1 MVMNIEKKKLQGS
14 DLDVLSDEVA
24 IIDLFRVVRDSYK
37 SIASFT
43 VIFSLLAIAY
53 AFVLPPVYK
62 VNLSMIP
69 TEKQST
75 SSPMDSLSGLGG
87 LASFA
92 GLNMPQSYDGVDT
105 SLAIMQS
112 RVFLEEF
119 LVNNNILQ
127 ELYPDD
133 WDISSQAWIDK
144 SPEMWSAV
152 NSFRGILEVKQDIN
166 SGVIDVFIE
175 WEDPI
180 KGSLWLNTLI
190 KEINLHL
197 QSEVINDGNSNLNYL
212 QEQLI
217 GTKLASIE
225 NIIYG
230 LIGEQTKEIM
240 LAKVNQEYGF
250 KVLDPAVVPLER
262 ISPRRKVITI
272 LGTIVGLI
280 FGIGYAFSMRLY
292 RNLRDIN
299 EGIS

>member
-1 MVMNIEKKKLQGS
+1 MNIEKEKLLSS
-14 DLDVLSDEVA
+14 DLDIFSDEIA
-24 IIDLFRVVRDSYK
+24 IIDLYRVIRDAYK

-43 VIFSLLAIAY
+43 IIFSLLAIAY

-69 TEKQST
+69 TEKQS
-75 SSPMDSLSGLGG
+75 SSSSMPGFGG

-92 GLNMPQSYDGVDT
+92 GINLPKSYDGVDT

-119 LVNNNILQ
+119 LEKYDVLP
-127 ELYPDD
+127 ELYSDD
-133 WDISSQAWIDK
+133 WDESTKTWVDK
-144 SPEMWSAV
+144 TPEMWSAV
-152 NSFRGILEVKQDIN
+152 NTFRGIFKVQQDLN
-166 SGVIDVFIE
+166 SGVIDVSLE
-175 WEDPI
+175 WKDPN
-180 KGSLWLNTLI
+180 KGSFWLNSLI
-190 KEINLHL
+190 EEINLHL
-197 QSEVINDGNSNLNYL
+197 QSEVIDEGNTNLDYL
-212 QEQLI
+212 RQQLG

-240 LAKVNQEYGF
+240 LAKVNKEYGF

-272 LGTIVGLI
+272 LGTIVGFI
-280 FGIGYAFSMRLY
+280 FGIGYAFSVRFY

-299 EGIS
+299 KGIS

>member
-1 MVMNIEKKKLQGS
+1 MNVEKKKILSS
-14 DLDVLSDEVA
+14 DLDILSDEVA
-24 IIDLFRVVRDSYK
+24 IIDLYRVVRDSYK
-37 SIASFT
+37 AIASFT
-43 VIFSLLAIAY
+43 VIFSLLAMVY

-62 VNLSMIP
+62 MTLSMIP
-69 TEKQST
+69 TEKQSA
-75 SSPMDSLSGLGG
+75 SSSMAGGLAGLGG

-119 LVNNNILQ
+119 LIKNNILK

-133 WDISSQAWIDK
+133 WDQSSQAWIDK
-144 SPEMWSAV
+144 SPEIWSAV
-152 NSFRGILEVKQDIN
+152 NAFRGILKVQQGGD
-166 SGVIDVFIE
+166 SGVIDVSLE
-175 WEDPI
+175 WVDPI
-180 KGSLWLNTLI
+180 KGSFWLNSLI

-197 QSEVINDGNSNLNYL
+197 QAQVINDGNINLNYL
-212 QEQLI
+212 QEQLG
-217 GTKLASIE
+217 GTKLATIE

-272 LGTIVGLI
+272 LGAIVGLI
-280 FGIGYAFSMRLY
+280 FGIGYAFSMRFY